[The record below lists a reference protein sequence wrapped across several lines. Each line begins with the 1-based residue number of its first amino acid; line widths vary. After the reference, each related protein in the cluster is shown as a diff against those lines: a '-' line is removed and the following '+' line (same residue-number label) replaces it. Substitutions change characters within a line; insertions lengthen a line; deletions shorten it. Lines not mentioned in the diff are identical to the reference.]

1 MGNDLSKNER
11 RQLKLQEKRD
21 AKARM
26 QGEEVS
32 KEKSNKMLL
41 YGGLALAFIVIVG
54 IFLSLPKAEPVNFVT
69 GALTFPL
76 GIIHWHATPLIY
88 VCGDNISTP
97 ITTPGKH
104 LGSNLLHTHE
114 DKLAHIEG
122 SVSSPDQITLGAFMA
137 NIGMRFSETQLIDK
151 KNGDL
156 CPSGEAG
163 TVKLVVNGSE
173 NAQFNNY
180 VLRDGDTVEMRFE

>member
-1 MGNDLSKNER
+1 MGNNLSKNER
-11 RQLKLQEKRD
+11 RQVKLQQKRE

-26 QGEEVS
+26 QGEEVQ

-41 YGGLALAFIVIVG
+41 YGGVALAFIVIVG

-76 GIIHWHATPLIY
+76 GLIHWHATPLIY
-88 VCGDNISTP
+88 VCGDNISPP

-122 SVSSPDQITLGAFMA
+122 NVTSPNQITLGAFMA

-156 CPSGEAG
+156 CPDGVAG
-163 TVKLVVNGSE
+163 TVKLVVNGTQ
-173 NAQFNNY
+173 NNQLANY